1 MSTVQNST
9 PDEVR
14 LTSGDFGGM
23 LLRHRRANG
32 LTQEDLAMCSG
43 LSVRTIS
50 DLERGRARGPQQRT
64 VGALAATL
72 RLAGDELREF
82 ERAARAGRFRLSR
95 HGDRPTVV
103 PAHGTSGVARA
114 AFGNLELPKV
124 TEELTGRSADLD
136 WLRAMA
142 RASRASAPRTV
153 VLTGPTG
160 VGTTTLAVTLAKQLT
175 RDFPGGQFFVNL
187 RAGSDRPLHPGA
199 AMGMLLGALGVPRDG
214 IPTELEARARL
225 YRSLLHG
232 RRALIVL
239 DNAVSEAQ
247 VQPLLPVSSTCL
259 VMITS
264 RQPLTGLTAVQR
276 LQVEPLAEHEA
287 MAVLG
292 RAVGPHRATAQQE
305 QLRHLARLC
314 GRLPLALRLVGGML
328 AGHPQ
333 LPAVELSK
341 RLLEVGRRIAPTVR
355 GSVQVHAA
363 LAVAYR
369 LLRPAAQLALRRL
382 ALSPESRYCAEMTSV
397 LTECTST
404 EGTALLNEL
413 AVSGLITPLDGEY
426 YTCHEVVRA
435 FAEDRL
441 REESD
446 PVARF
451 AAENRLLDWLIHTA
465 ISISSVYEQPK
476 PTSVSGRF
484 AAREL
489 RTSVEEPAAAEL
501 DRYRSSG
508 AELSTVP
515 QEGQALR
522 LLRQAL
528 VLARRLGD
536 KRKEG
541 YVLLYL
547 GTANERLQR
556 HQEGVDH
563 YLRSAAVFREIG
575 SRIGEAAALGNI
587 AHAAAPAQRYASS

>member
-1 MSTVQNST
+1 M
-9 PDEVR
+9 
-14 LTSGDFGGM
+14 
-23 LLRHRRANG
+23 
-32 LTQEDLAMCSG
+32 
-43 LSVRTIS
+43 
-50 DLERGRARGPQQRT
+50 
-64 VGALAATL
+64 
-72 RLAGDELREF
+72 
-82 ERAARAGRFRLSR
+82 
-95 HGDRPTVV
+95 
-103 PAHGTSGVARA
+103 
-114 AFGNLELPKV
+114 ELPKLA
-124 TEELTGRSADLD
+124 EELTGRGADLD

-160 VGTTTLAVTLAKQLT
+160 VGTTALAITLARQLT

-187 RAGSDRPLHPGA
+187 RANSDRPLHPGA

-341 RLLEVGRRIAPTVR
+341 HLLEAGRRIAPTVR
-355 GSVQVHAA
+355 GSVPVHAA

-382 ALSPESRYCAEMTSV
+382 ALSPEARYCAEVVSV
-397 LTECTST
+397 LTEVTST
-404 EGTALLNEL
+404 EGTAILNEL
-413 AVSGLITPLDGEY
+413 AVSGLLNPVADRDQ

-446 PVARF
+446 PIARF

-476 PTSVSGRF
+476 PGALGRF
-484 AAREL
+484 AARDHRL
-489 RTSVEEPAAAEL
+489 GVDLAGVEEF
-501 DRYRSSG
+501 DRLRATS
-508 AELSTVP
+508 AVDITTVP
-515 QEGQALR
+515 QEGRALH

-575 SRIGEAAALGNI
+575 SRTGEAAALGNI
-587 AHAAAPAQRYASS
+587 AHAATPAQRITM

>member
-1 MSTVQNST
+1 
-9 PDEVR
+9 
-14 LTSGDFGGM
+14 M

-95 HGDRPTVV
+95 HGDRPTVL

-114 AFGNLELPKV
+114 AFGSLELPKI

-153 VLTGPTG
+153 VLSGPTG
-160 VGTTTLAVTLAKQLT
+160 VGTTSLAVTLARQLT

-187 RAGSDRPLHPGA
+187 RANSDRPLHPGA

-413 AVSGLITPLDGEY
+413 AVSGLVTPIGDSEFF
-426 YTCHEVVRA
+426 TCHEVVRA

-446 PVARF
+446 PVAKF

-476 PTSVSGRF
+476 PTTVSGRF

-489 RTSVEEPAAAEL
+489 RPPVEDAGSVEFDRLRAASGMEL
-501 DRYRSSG
+501 GG
-508 AELSTVP
+508 AGS

-528 VLARRLGD
+528 VLAKRLGD

-575 SRIGEAAALGNI
+575 SRTGEAAALGNI

>member
-1 MSTVQNST
+1 
-9 PDEVR
+9 
-14 LTSGDFGGM
+14 
-23 LLRHRRANG
+23 
-32 LTQEDLAMCSG
+32 
-43 LSVRTIS
+43 
-50 DLERGRARGPQQRT
+50 
-64 VGALAATL
+64 
-72 RLAGDELREF
+72 
-82 ERAARAGRFRLSR
+82 
-95 HGDRPTVV
+95 
-103 PAHGTSGVARA
+103 
-114 AFGNLELPKV
+114 
-124 TEELTGRSADLD
+124 
-136 WLRAMA
+136 MA

-153 VLTGPTG
+153 VLSGPTG
-160 VGTTTLAVTLAKQLT
+160 VGTTALAVTLAKQLT

-187 RAGSDRPLHPGA
+187 RANSDRPLHPGA

-328 AGHPQ
+328 AAHPQ

-397 LTECTST
+397 LTEGTST
-404 EGTALLNEL
+404 EATALLNEL
-413 AVSGLITPLDGEY
+413 AVSGLITPIGDSEN

-476 PTSVSGRF
+476 PTTVSGRF

-489 RTSVEEPAAAEL
+489 RPSPEEQV
-501 DRYRSSG
+501 SG
-508 AELSTVP
+508 PDLASVP
-515 QEGQALR
+515 QEGHALR

-575 SRIGEAAALGNI
+575 SRMGEAAALGNI